1 MMKSTVVT
9 NAMIENM
16 FGMVIKA
23 CFAAAAEYVSEQPQ
37 EAPKKI
43 KATRA
48 PRIVSREEGKKDSFL
63 IPGESKVIPR
73 ENPTVE
79 IKNNRGDMW
88 KKNKYIVHMKEEKD
102 RRKILLKDMSRK
114 FNGDLSDSECAKA
127 LGVSTATI
135 VAYSKEIEKEN
146 ACKVEA

>member
-37 EAPKKI
+37 EVPKKI

-48 PRIVSREEGKKDSFL
+48 PRIVSREEGKKDSFS
-63 IPGESKVIPR
+63 IPGESKVIP
-73 ENPTVE
+73 ENVKSTRKE
-79 IKNNRGDMW
+79 
-88 KKNKYIVHMKEEKD
+88 NKVIAGRTE
-102 RRKILLKDMSRK
+102 RRKTFVKNMSSSFGGTMTDKQVAASMGTCVQTVKRYK
-114 FNGDLSDSECAKA
+114 SLIKA
-127 LGVSTATI
+127 EMERDN
-135 VAYSKEIEKEN
+135 K
-146 ACKVEA
+146 